1 MVQVHGRLVAG
12 ALVVALA
19 TLALVGS
26 TGSGAQDATPM
37 AGAAAGS
44 FPNHIHEGTCDNL
57 NPQPLVPLA
66 DLQFRTG
73 MMGGMQ
79 ASPVASPIASPIAGM
94 ATPMAGMTMGAGVIP
109 VAVATTQIDMS
120 VSDILAG
127 QHAINLHDSEDIA
140 RYIACGA
147 IGGAPDEQG
156 NLFVGLAEQNGSGY
170 HGVAWLLDDG
180 TGQGTTVTVFLAYE
194 GMGTMGGADT
204 ETMASPMASP
214 SM

>member
-1 MVQVHGRLVAG
+1 MVQVHGRLTAG

-19 TLALVGS
+19 ALALVGGA
-26 TGSGAQDATPM
+26 GSGAQDATPM
-37 AGAAAGS
+37 AGAAMGS
-44 FPNHIHEGTCDNL
+44 FPNHIHQGTCDNL

-73 MMGGMQ
+73 MAAGMMQ
-79 ASPVASPIASPIAGM
+79 ASPIASPMASPIAS
-94 ATPMAGMTMGAGVIP
+94 PVAGMTMGAGVIP

-127 QHAINLHDSEDIA
+127 QHAINVHDSQDIA

-194 GMGTMGGADT
+194 GMGTMRGADT
-204 ETMASPMASP
+204 ETMASPVASP
-214 SM
+214 TM